1 MLNEYVNPNV
11 VVEHILKV
19 IEEKTIQLTDHLIN
33 KATLD
38 EKVKAHQEF
47 NSEDK
52 ERFESIMKSLA
63 GKNQTQ
69 HEKVI
74 SKLDP
79 KEKATLQIY
88 VNQKR
93 DGENLEFA
101 EKGIKEH
108 EDFLGVVTLLKQSID
123 RESRFSTTASTI
135 PSTTPYLPSSI

>member
-47 NSEDK
+47 NEEDGK
-52 ERFESIMKSLA
+52 RFGAIMKSLA

-74 SKLDP
+74 SKLEA
-79 KEKATLQIY
+79 KEKANLQIY